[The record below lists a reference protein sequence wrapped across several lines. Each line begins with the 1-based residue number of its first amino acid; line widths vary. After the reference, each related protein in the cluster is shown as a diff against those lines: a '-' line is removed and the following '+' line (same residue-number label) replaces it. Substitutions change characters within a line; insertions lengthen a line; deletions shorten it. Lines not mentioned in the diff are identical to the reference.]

1 MGVSKESFCRLP
13 QLWERVRLE
22 IAKKRTDRILP
33 PHARIHEPIS
43 LHGLRPSF
51 FPFFPYPF
59 LASRLCQ
66 ISLLIWYRSRRSTV
80 SWTNS
85 GRSTAYFRLNTL
97 PGAQGKISWAGI
109 QGEIMPCR
117 PG

>member
-1 MGVSKESFCRLP
+1 MVVSKESFCRLP

-33 PHARIHEPIS
+33 PQARIHEPIS

-66 ISLLIWYRSRRSTV
+66 ISLLIWYRSRHSTV
-80 SWTNS
+80 SWKTR
-85 GRSTAYFRLNTL
+85 GGPLPTFVSTPYLALKAKLAER
-97 PGAQGKISWAGI
+97 ASK
-109 QGEIMPCR
+109 EK
-117 PG
+117 

>member
-13 QLWERVRLE
+13 QLWERVRFE

-33 PHARIHEPIS
+33 PHPRIHEPIS

-66 ISLLIWYRSRRSTV
+66 ISLLIWWIRPVATEQVGV
-80 SWTNS
+80 S
-85 GRSTAYFRLNTL
+85 L
-97 PGAQGKISWAGI
+97 PRISSYAFSETGLRKVALRAVDL
-109 QGEIMPCR
+109 PN
-117 PG
+117 

>member
-13 QLWERVRLE
+13 QLWERVHLE
-22 IAKKRTDRILP
+22 IEKKRTDRILP

-66 ISLLIWYRSRRSTV
+66 ISPPNLVPFAALYRESEKLGGGPLPTFVSTPYLALKAKLAERA
-80 SWTNS
+80 SEE
-85 GRSTAYFRLNTL
+85 
-97 PGAQGKISWAGI
+97 K
-109 QGEIMPCR
+109 
-117 PG
+117 

>member
-22 IAKKRTDRILP
+22 SRRKGLTEFFL
-33 PHARIHEPIS
+33 HTLVFTNPIS

-80 SWTNS
+80 SWKNS
-85 GRSTAYFRLNTL
+85 GGPLPTFVSTPYLALKAKLAER
-97 PGAQGKISWAGI
+97 ASK
-109 QGEIMPCR
+109 EK
-117 PG
+117 